1 MASCLPSDCF
11 HGCHQWTHLLISLRT
26 NYSRSPTTMVVFS
39 CLSDQTNHDIPKLR
53 PTFKESHPETTPR
66 QHVPS
71 DVRILR
77 FDAPLHFANVGRFTD
92 SLAEEIESTKEQV
105 WLHIVTM
112 VNRLEKKQVH
122 SNKPYPFIRKLFW
135 QDSFLNYNALHTKDI
150 LFASIGWNGLYQSE
164 ITFLNY
170 VLH

>member
-1 MASCLPSDCF
+1 
-11 HGCHQWTHLLISLRT
+11 
-26 NYSRSPTTMVVFS
+26 MVAFS

-105 WLHIVTM
+105 
-112 VNRLEKKQVH
+112 
-122 SNKPYPFIRKLFW
+122 
-135 QDSFLNYNALHTKDI
+135 
-150 LFASIGWNGLYQSE
+150 
-164 ITFLNY
+164 
-170 VLH
+170 